1 MPAVEID
8 VILGLEPAQFLFEAA
23 DIVFTLIEFKLGQ
36 LGQHLLLDSTKL
48 VLFRVEDFQAVPP
61 RELPFYHI
69 DRVLVFIIDIVAVEP

>member
-23 DIVFTLIEFKLGQ
+23 DIIFTLIEFKLGQ
-36 LGQHLLLDSTKL
+36 PGQHLLLDSTKL

-61 RELPFYHI
+61 RELPLYHI